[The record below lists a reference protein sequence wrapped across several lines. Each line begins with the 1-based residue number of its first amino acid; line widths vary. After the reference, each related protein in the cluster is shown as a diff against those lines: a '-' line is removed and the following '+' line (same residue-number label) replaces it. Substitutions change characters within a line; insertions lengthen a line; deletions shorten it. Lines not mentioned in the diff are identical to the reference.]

1 MKLKPF
7 YDNIPPLI
15 KGFLL
20 RAAIIF
26 ICWQL
31 LYHFVLAP
39 IRVPDRF
46 LSNITASCT
55 AKFLGLFYNQ
65 SGAILIPPGSGLPSM
80 VTVNG
85 VRKLSI
91 LDSCNALDIYV
102 LYVAF
107 LYCFPGSWKRRLL
120 FITTGVPF
128 ILIVNVV
135 RCAAIAWLNMN
146 HRELVNIT
154 HHYIFTAVVYL
165 LVFYL
170 WVLYSKKLLPG
181 AA

>member
-1 MKLKPF
+1 
-7 YDNIPPLI
+7 
-15 KGFLL
+15 
-20 RAAIIF
+20 
-26 ICWQL
+26 
-31 LYHFVLAP
+31 
-39 IRVPDRF
+39 
-46 LSNITASCT
+46 
-55 AKFLGLFYNQ
+55 
-65 SGAILIPPGSGLPSM
+65 M